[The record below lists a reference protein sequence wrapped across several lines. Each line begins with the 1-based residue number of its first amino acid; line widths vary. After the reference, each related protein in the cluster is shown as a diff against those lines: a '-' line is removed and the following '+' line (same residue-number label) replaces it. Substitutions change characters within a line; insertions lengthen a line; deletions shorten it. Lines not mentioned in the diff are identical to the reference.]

1 MNKSSF
7 ARFKQRLRREVLN
20 HPVITA
26 NPYTR
31 WFRKGSISH
40 EQARAFLVQ
49 FSVFSNEFLF
59 AQLRKM
65 VNAETIEELRA
76 SKEILANEIGVG
88 YRGCTRDDDELGSL
102 VGTVEGGT
110 FRFGAAHFELLLRM
124 AKSFDL
130 TLADLGKR
138 RFGTPETLHFCD
150 ELMRLYGSEDYAVAE
165 AASWSVE
172 NWAAAGFWD
181 ELVQGWQRFG
191 MRQNMTGLKLTF
203 FRWHARLEQTH
214 AQHTWDE
221 LECFCRERD
230 VDEDAFIRNANEMLD
245 GVYVFWKGLDDQR
258 QRLEEPPELPIAS

>member
-31 WFRKGSISH
+31 WFRKGNISH

-59 AQLRKM
+59 AQVTQDGQRR
-65 VNAETIEELRA
+65 NHRGIA
-76 SKEILANEIGVG
+76 SLQGDSRQRDRWLE
-88 YRGCTRDDDELGSL
+88 YRGRTRDDDELGSL

-138 RFGTPETLHFCD
+138 RFG
-150 ELMRLYGSEDYAVAE
+150 
-165 AASWSVE
+165 
-172 NWAAAGFWD
+172 N
-181 ELVQGWQRFG
+181 
-191 MRQNMTGLKLTF
+191 
-203 FRWHARLEQTH
+203 ARDPAFLRRTH
-214 AQHTWDE
+214 AS
-221 LECFCRERD
+221 
-230 VDEDAFIRNANEMLD
+230 V
-245 GVYVFWKGLDDQR
+245 R
-258 QRLEEPPELPIAS
+258 QRGLRRCRGRILVSGKLGCGRVLG